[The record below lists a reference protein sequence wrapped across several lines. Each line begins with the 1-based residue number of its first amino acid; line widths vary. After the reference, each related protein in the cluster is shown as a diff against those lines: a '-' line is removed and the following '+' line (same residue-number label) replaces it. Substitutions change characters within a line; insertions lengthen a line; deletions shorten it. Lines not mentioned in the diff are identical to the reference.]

1 MKTDQPL
8 ADATQLTTAMHCFGR
23 NRATDA
29 ATRAEWRTDSSRR
42 PVTSPRLPQRAS
54 VDPYVAL
61 PAHCKNSGSTN
72 QRWLR
77 EIACTVAFST
87 SLVCHAT
94 ILTIDF
100 SGFSLGALSDGHRAG
115 SFTIADAVDVGH
127 YQVNSANYE
136 FVFFG
141 TQGSYLSGSP
151 AFVNTVVNDFSHAVV
166 RISESQ
172 YGSTYLV
179 EDVKTSTENFVQ
191 HDEFPGGGASSYF
204 SGTNIAA
211 SGQLGLAR
219 RFTLVNG
226 PIDLG
231 STSTQ
236 TTTSVTNYTCRQWS
250 GGSLNSGICLDYD
263 PYTFTT
269 FHSDIVR
276 HFVSTKTIVS
286 DYSLGFSIA
295 GEVVD
300 DSILAN
306 LRSGLPFDFDLGSY
320 GNIGLASARLFMD
333 VSPIDDPSPAAASV
347 AEPGSLLLV
356 GLGLWNQR
364 LATFSHHFTWLSDAN
379 PVYGAQF
386 ARAQSDDC
394 KPLITTDANLH
405 KAYAQPYLLSC
416 ISSGGPGPTD

>member
-42 PVTSPRLPQRAS
+42 PVTTPRLPQRAS
-54 VDPYVAL
+54 VDPYGAL
-61 PAHCKNSGSTN
+61 QAPCKNSSSTN
-72 QRWLR
+72 QRWMSNTTVRRWLR

-87 SLVCHAT
+87 SMVCQAT
-94 ILTIDF
+94 VMTIDF
-100 SGFSLGALSDGHRAG
+100 SGFSLGALADGNRAG
-115 SFTIADAVDVGH
+115 LFTIADAVDVGH

-151 AFVNTVVNDFSHAVV
+151 AFVNTVVNDNSHTVV

-191 HDEFPGGGASSYF
+191 HDEFPGGGASLSF

-263 PYTFTT
+263 PYTLTT
-269 FHSDIVR
+269 LHSDIGR
-276 HFVSTKTIVS
+276 HFDSTKTIAS

-333 VSPIDDPSPAAASV
+333 VSPIGDLVPPPQVFPSLAHCYSLASVYLASPLLAAS
-347 AEPGSLLLV
+347 
-356 GLGLWNQR
+356 
-364 LATFSHHFTWLSDAN
+364 
-379 PVYGAQF
+379 GADRV
-386 ARAQSDDC
+386 RAQL
-394 KPLITTDANLH
+394 PLPILVNR
-405 KAYAQPYLLSC
+405 
-416 ISSGGPGPTD
+416 GPWSN